1 MPRKG
6 SVPKRVVL
14 PDPVYDSEL
23 VARFINR
30 MMKGG
35 KKAVAEGVFY
45 KAMEIVEQKTGK
57 PAMEVFEQAIEN
69 VAPQVE
75 VRPRRVGGQTYQVPM
90 EVRAERRRSL
100 AIRWIVT
107 SLQRKKTGATRA
119 RTAGARDYRRLQ
131 QDRRRVQK
139 TRRHPPY
146 GGGEPRV
153 RSLPLVRRQILWRD
167 STR

>member
-6 SVPKRVVL
+6 PVPKRVVL

-35 KKAVAEGVFY
+35 KKAVAESVFY

-107 SLQRKKTGATRA
+107 SLQRKNKTGGAYKKREDTHRMAEANRA
-119 RTAGARDYRRLQ
+119 FAHYR
-131 QDRRRVQK
+131 
-139 TRRHPPY
+139 
-146 GGGEPRV
+146 
-153 RSLPLVRRQILWRD
+153 W
-167 STR
+167 

>member
-1 MPRKG
+1 
-6 SVPKRVVL
+6 
-14 PDPVYDSEL
+14 VYDSEL

-35 KKAVAEGVFY
+35 KKAVAEAVFY

-100 AIRWIVT
+100 ALRWIVS
-107 SLQRKKTGATRA
+107 SLQRKKTGRPAHERLAQEIIDAYNKTGGAYKKREDTHRRA
-119 RTAGARDYRRLQ
+119 EANRAFAHYR
-131 QDRRRVQK
+131 
-139 TRRHPPY
+139 
-146 GGGEPRV
+146 
-153 RSLPLVRRQILWRD
+153 W
-167 STR
+167 

>member
-6 SVPKRVVL
+6 AVPKRVVL

-35 KKAVAEGVFY
+35 KKAVAEQVFY
-45 KAMEIVEQKTGK
+45 QAMEIVEQKTGK

-100 AIRWIVT
+100 ALRWIVS
-107 SLQRKKTGATRA
+107 SLQRKKTGRPAHERLAQEIIDAYNKTGGAYKKREDTHRMAEANRA
-119 RTAGARDYRRLQ
+119 FAHYR
-131 QDRRRVQK
+131 
-139 TRRHPPY
+139 
-146 GGGEPRV
+146 
-153 RSLPLVRRQILWRD
+153 W
-167 STR
+167 

>member
-6 SVPKRVVL
+6 PVPKRVVL

-35 KKAVAEGVFY
+35 KKAVAEQVFY

-57 PAMEVFEQAIEN
+57 PAMEVFVQAIEN

-100 AIRWIVT
+100 ALRWIVS
-107 SLQRKKTGATRA
+107 SLQRKKTGRPAHERLAQEIIDAYNKTGGAYKKREDTHRMAEANRA
-119 RTAGARDYRRLQ
+119 FAHYR
-131 QDRRRVQK
+131 
-139 TRRHPPY
+139 
-146 GGGEPRV
+146 
-153 RSLPLVRRQILWRD
+153 W
-167 STR
+167 

>member
-6 SVPKRVVL
+6 AVPKRVVL

-35 KKAVAEGVFY
+35 KKAVAEQVFY

-100 AIRWIVT
+100 ALRWIVS
-107 SLQRKKTGATRA
+107 SLQRKKTGRPAHERLAQEIIDAYNKTGGAYKKREDTHRMAEANRA
-119 RTAGARDYRRLQ
+119 FAHYR
-131 QDRRRVQK
+131 
-139 TRRHPPY
+139 
-146 GGGEPRV
+146 
-153 RSLPLVRRQILWRD
+153 W
-167 STR
+167 

>member
-1 MPRKG
+1 
-6 SVPKRVVL
+6 
-14 PDPVYDSEL
+14 VYDSEL

-35 KKAVAEGVFY
+35 KKAVAEAVFY

-100 AIRWIVT
+100 ALRWIVS
-107 SLQRKKTGATRA
+107 SLQRKKTGRPAHERLAQEIIDAYNKTGGAYKKREDTHRMAEANRA
-119 RTAGARDYRRLQ
+119 FAHYR
-131 QDRRRVQK
+131 
-139 TRRHPPY
+139 
-146 GGGEPRV
+146 
-153 RSLPLVRRQILWRD
+153 W
-167 STR
+167 

>member
-6 SVPKRVVL
+6 AVPKRVVL

-35 KKAVAEGVFY
+35 KKAVAEQVFY
-45 KAMEIVEQKTGK
+45 RAMEIVEQKTGK

-107 SLQRKKTGATRA
+107 SLQRKKSGRPAHERLAQEIIDAYNKTGGAYKKREDTHRMAEANRA
-119 RTAGARDYRRLQ
+119 FAHYR
-131 QDRRRVQK
+131 
-139 TRRHPPY
+139 
-146 GGGEPRV
+146 
-153 RSLPLVRRQILWRD
+153 W
-167 STR
+167 

>member
-6 SVPKRVVL
+6 PVPKRVVL

-100 AIRWIVT
+100 AIRWIVS
-107 SLQRKKTGATRA
+107 SLQRKKTGRPAHERLAQEIIDAYNKTGSAYKKREDTHRMAEANRA
-119 RTAGARDYRRLQ
+119 FAHYR
-131 QDRRRVQK
+131 
-139 TRRHPPY
+139 
-146 GGGEPRV
+146 
-153 RSLPLVRRQILWRD
+153 W
-167 STR
+167 

>member
-6 SVPKRVVL
+6 PVPRRVVL

-35 KKAVAEGVFY
+35 KKAVAEKIFY
-45 KAMEIVEQKTGK
+45 RAMEIVEQKTGK

-107 SLQRKKTGATRA
+107 SLQRKKSGRPAHERLAQEIIDAYNKTGNAYKKREETHRMAEANRA
-119 RTAGARDYRRLQ
+119 FAHYR
-131 QDRRRVQK
+131 
-139 TRRHPPY
+139 
-146 GGGEPRV
+146 
-153 RSLPLVRRQILWRD
+153 W
-167 STR
+167 

>member
-6 SVPKRVVL
+6 PVPKRVVL

-35 KKAVAEGVFY
+35 KKAVAEAVFY

-100 AIRWIVT
+100 ALRWIVS
-107 SLQRKKTGATRA
+107 SLQRKKTGRPAHERLAQEIIDAYNKTGGAYKKREDTHRMAEANRA
-119 RTAGARDYRRLQ
+119 FAHYR
-131 QDRRRVQK
+131 
-139 TRRHPPY
+139 
-146 GGGEPRV
+146 
-153 RSLPLVRRQILWRD
+153 W
-167 STR
+167 

>member
-6 SVPKRVVL
+6 AVPKRVVL

-35 KKAVAEGVFY
+35 KKAVAEQVFY
-45 KAMEIVEQKTGK
+45 QAMEIVEQKTGK

-100 AIRWIVT
+100 ALRWIVS
-107 SLQRKKTGATRA
+107 SLQRKKSGRPAHERLAQEIIDAYNKTGGAYKKREDTHRMAEANRA
-119 RTAGARDYRRLQ
+119 FAHYR
-131 QDRRRVQK
+131 
-139 TRRHPPY
+139 
-146 GGGEPRV
+146 
-153 RSLPLVRRQILWRD
+153 W
-167 STR
+167 

>member
-6 SVPKRVVL
+6 PVPKRVVL

-100 AIRWIVT
+100 ALRWIVS
-107 SLQRKKTGATRA
+107 SLQRKKSGRPAHERLAQEIIDAYNKTGGAYKKREDTHRMAEANRA
-119 RTAGARDYRRLQ
+119 FAHYR
-131 QDRRRVQK
+131 
-139 TRRHPPY
+139 
-146 GGGEPRV
+146 
-153 RSLPLVRRQILWRD
+153 W
-167 STR
+167 

>member
-6 SVPKRVVL
+6 PVPKRVVL

-35 KKAVAEGVFY
+35 KKSVAERVFY
-45 KAMEIVEQKTGK
+45 RAMAIIEQKTGQ
-57 PAMEVFEQAIEN
+57 PALEVFQQAIEN

-90 EVRAERRRSL
+90 EVRPERRRSL
-100 AIRWIVT
+100 ALRWIVS
-107 SLQRKKTGATRA
+107 SLQRKKTGRPAHERLAQEILDAYNKTGSAYKKREDTHRMAEANRA
-119 RTAGARDYRRLQ
+119 FAHYR
-131 QDRRRVQK
+131 
-139 TRRHPPY
+139 
-146 GGGEPRV
+146 
-153 RSLPLVRRQILWRD
+153 W
-167 STR
+167 

>member
-6 SVPKRVVL
+6 PVPKRVVL

-100 AIRWIVT
+100 ALRWIVS
-107 SLQRKKTGATRA
+107 SLQRKKTGRPAHERLAQEIIDAYNKTGGAYKKREDTHRMAEANRA
-119 RTAGARDYRRLQ
+119 FAHYR
-131 QDRRRVQK
+131 
-139 TRRHPPY
+139 
-146 GGGEPRV
+146 
-153 RSLPLVRRQILWRD
+153 W
-167 STR
+167 

>member
-6 SVPKRVVL
+6 AVPKRVVL

-35 KKAVAEGVFY
+35 KKAVAEQVFY
-45 KAMEIVEQKTGK
+45 QAMEIVEQKTGK
-57 PAMEVFEQAIEN
+57 SAMEVFEQAIEN

-100 AIRWIVT
+100 ALRWIVS
-107 SLQRKKTGATRA
+107 SLQRKKTGRPAHERLAQEIIDAYNKTGGAYKKREDTHRMAEANRA
-119 RTAGARDYRRLQ
+119 FAHYR
-131 QDRRRVQK
+131 
-139 TRRHPPY
+139 
-146 GGGEPRV
+146 
-153 RSLPLVRRQILWRD
+153 W
-167 STR
+167 

>member
-6 SVPKRVVL
+6 PVPKRVVL

-35 KKAVAEGVFY
+35 KKAVAESVFY

-57 PAMEVFEQAIEN
+57 PALEVFEHAIEN

-100 AIRWIVT
+100 ALRWIVS
-107 SLQRKKTGATRA
+107 SLQRKKTG
-119 RTAGARDYRRLQ
+119 RTAHERLAQEIIDAYNKTGSAYKKREDTHRMAEANRAFAHYR
-131 QDRRRVQK
+131 
-139 TRRHPPY
+139 
-146 GGGEPRV
+146 
-153 RSLPLVRRQILWRD
+153 W
-167 STR
+167 

>member
-6 SVPKRVVL
+6 PVPKRVVL

-35 KKAVAEGVFY
+35 KKAVAEKVFY
-45 KAMEIVEQKTGK
+45 QAMEIVEQKTGK

-107 SLQRKKTGATRA
+107 SLQRKKSGRPAHERLAQEIIDAYNKTGGAYKKREDTHRMAEANRA
-119 RTAGARDYRRLQ
+119 FAHYR
-131 QDRRRVQK
+131 
-139 TRRHPPY
+139 
-146 GGGEPRV
+146 
-153 RSLPLVRRQILWRD
+153 W
-167 STR
+167 

>member
-6 SVPKRVVL
+6 PVPKRVVL

-35 KKAVAEGVFY
+35 KKAVAEAVFY

-100 AIRWIVT
+100 ALRWIVS
-107 SLQRKKTGATRA
+107 SLQRKKTGRPAHERLAQEIIDAYNKTGGAYKRREDTHRMAEANRA
-119 RTAGARDYRRLQ
+119 FAHYR
-131 QDRRRVQK
+131 
-139 TRRHPPY
+139 
-146 GGGEPRV
+146 
-153 RSLPLVRRQILWRD
+153 W
-167 STR
+167 

>member
-6 SVPKRVVL
+6 PVPKRVVL

-35 KKAVAEGVFY
+35 KKAVAEAVFY

-100 AIRWIVT
+100 ALRWIVS
-107 SLQRKKTGATRA
+107 SLQRKKTGRPAHERLAQEIIDAYNKTGNAYKKREDTHRMAEANRA
-119 RTAGARDYRRLQ
+119 FAHYR
-131 QDRRRVQK
+131 
-139 TRRHPPY
+139 
-146 GGGEPRV
+146 
-153 RSLPLVRRQILWRD
+153 W
-167 STR
+167 

>member
-6 SVPKRVVL
+6 PVPKRVVL

-35 KKAVAEGVFY
+35 KKAVAERVFY
-45 KAMEIVEQKTGK
+45 RAMELVEQKTGK
-57 PAMEVFEQAIEN
+57 PALEVFEQAIEN

-100 AIRWIVT
+100 ALRWIVT
-107 SLQRKKTGATRA
+107 SLQRKKSGRPAHERLAQEIIDAYNKTGNAYKKREDTHRMAEANRA
-119 RTAGARDYRRLQ
+119 FAHYR
-131 QDRRRVQK
+131 
-139 TRRHPPY
+139 
-146 GGGEPRV
+146 
-153 RSLPLVRRQILWRD
+153 W
-167 STR
+167 

>member
-35 KKAVAEGVFY
+35 KKAVAEAVFY

-100 AIRWIVT
+100 ALRWIVS
-107 SLQRKKTGATRA
+107 SLQRKKTGRPAHERLAQEIIDAYNKTGGAYKKREDTHRMAEANRA
-119 RTAGARDYRRLQ
+119 FAHYR
-131 QDRRRVQK
+131 
-139 TRRHPPY
+139 
-146 GGGEPRV
+146 
-153 RSLPLVRRQILWRD
+153 W
-167 STR
+167 

>member
-1 MPRKG
+1 
-6 SVPKRVVL
+6 VVL

-35 KKAVAEGVFY
+35 KKAVAEAVFY

-100 AIRWIVT
+100 ALRWIVS
-107 SLQRKKTGATRA
+107 SLQRKKTGRPAHERLAQEIIDAYNKTGGAYKKREDTHRMAEANRA
-119 RTAGARDYRRLQ
+119 FAHYR
-131 QDRRRVQK
+131 
-139 TRRHPPY
+139 
-146 GGGEPRV
+146 
-153 RSLPLVRRQILWRD
+153 W
-167 STR
+167 